1 MFLLFEKLNA
11 FIPLKSKSFEAH
23 TINMLQDKMNEF
35 LQTIDEKDFV
45 DMKLVLGKREQTH
58 PADYYAAVIIYR
70 Q

>member
-1 MFLLFEKLNA
+1 
-11 FIPLKSKSFEAH
+11 
-23 TINMLQDKMNEF
+23 MLQDKINEF

>member
-1 MFLLFEKLNA
+1 
-11 FIPLKSKSFEAH
+11 
-23 TINMLQDKMNEF
+23 MLQDKINEF

-58 PADYYAAVIIYR
+58 PSEYFAAVIIYR

>member
-1 MFLLFEKLNA
+1 MA
-11 FIPLKSKSFEAH
+11 LKAKSFEGS
-23 TINMLQDKMNEF
+23 TINLLQDKINEF